1 MKKAI
6 TAAIVGVLAAGGAIL
21 GALGG
26 GETLTEKPAAKA
38 EMKMYVLPT
47 CPDADS
53 ADAAKCPGGMMPS
66 DSGRCLCFA
75 PADAQPVGA
84 LDPATAPVSQKK
96 KLLQCTVGT
105 GQHQHTIT
113 RWVPADAAVPAQ
125 CVDLTGDVLEPVTG
139 SMGAGIETEFDAAMR
154 ARCAPYP
161 VYPGDHGHCPE
172 CVAWPGGCPPCRE
185 IATHYGRDW
194 QGHEGECPK

>member
-1 MKKAI
+1 MKHGI
-6 TAAIVGVLAAGGAIL
+6 TAAIVGVLAAGSVIL
-21 GALGG
+21 GVLDSGDTPTG
-26 GETLTEKPAAKA
+26 KPSAKA

-53 ADAAKCPGGMMPS
+53 ADTVQCPGGVMQS

-75 PADAQPVGA
+75 PADVAPTGA
-84 LDPATAPVSQKK
+84 IDPASAPREQKK
-96 KLLQCTVGT
+96 KLLQCTVGAKT
-105 GQHQHTIT
+105 LT
-113 RWVPADAAVPAQ
+113 RWVPATAAVPPQ

-139 SMGAGIETEFDAAMR
+139 SMGAGVETEFDAAMR

-185 IATHYGRDW
+185 IATRYGRDW
-194 QGHEGECPK
+194 QGHEGECPE